1 MGTVLTPNM
10 GDMAPVPTSG
20 DMAPVPTSTSFWFG
34 RSPATGSNIVFMVD
48 LPSNINLNE
57 INGDELLE
65 AVNEIVNV
73 PGISAAAD
81 PDTVAALPVVTLTL
95 ETLEKQRA
103 CSVCLGDF
111 ELPRGTAEEKRT
123 AIYGEAHTFTEFAE
137 FYGDTAQW
145 YWDQAK
151 RVEAAAAED
160 SAPAQD
166 TSVCCMPCGHMF
178 HTSCLGPWL
187 ERKHTCPV
195 CRFKIATRTPQTD
208 QQPDGARLIRL
219 LMGSIDPA
227 DQQAMGPINARI
239 AVAAAPPAAAAGE
252 GAGAS
257 VPSVDPLLARLQEL
271 MRASLGAEGEASTQ
285 SPNTMQSAAPAPAEM
300 APVTPPRANRVP
312 AMPLQ
317 TERVQAAGGL
327 VGRRLDL
334 SGIVGRT
341 ASLQARA

>member
-1 MGTVLTPNM
+1 
-10 GDMAPVPTSG
+10 
-20 DMAPVPTSTSFWFG
+20 
-34 RSPATGSNIVFMVD
+34 MVD

-73 PGISAAAD
+73 PGVSAAAD

-160 SAPAQD
+160 SAPAED

-208 QQPDGARLIRL
+208 QQPDGSRLIRL

-285 SPNTMQSAAPAPAEM
+285 SPNTMRNLSTMHRLASLQGLLAPPAVSSQMQSAAPAPAEM